1 MQAGWTRITLVAA
14 VAIGATLVTWESLR
28 GQAASAP
35 ETQIAVVDIVQ
46 VFNQYQK
53 QRDLTREMQEL
64 EQQIQ
69 AENTARREAIETEQ
83 TKIGQLNPEDPG
95 YRAQRSNL
103 MRQQIEYRSWTEMV
117 QAQMQRE
124 VALWSERVYQ
134 DIVAATRQVAEER
147 GYEVVLYVDEYVSAI
162 ENPDAIREQI
172 RSRKVIYASDR
183 IDLTQSILERVNQD
197 YAAAPQGK
205 MMSLPLMEP

>member
-14 VAIGATLVTWESLR
+14 VAVGATLVTWESLG
-28 GQAASAP
+28 GQATSAP
-35 ETQIAVVDIVQ
+35 ETQVAAVDIVQ

-83 TKIGQLNPEDPG
+83 TKISQLNPEDPG
-95 YRAQRSNL
+95 YQAQRSNL

-183 IDLTQSILERVNQD
+183 INLTQAILERVNQD
-197 YAAAPQGK
+197 YASAPQGK
-205 MMSLPLMEP
+205 MMALPLMEP